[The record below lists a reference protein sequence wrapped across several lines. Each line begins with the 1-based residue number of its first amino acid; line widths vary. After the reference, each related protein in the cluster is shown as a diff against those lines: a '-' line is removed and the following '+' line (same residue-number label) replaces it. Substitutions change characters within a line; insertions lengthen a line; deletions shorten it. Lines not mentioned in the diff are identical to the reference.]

1 LIFETFIG
9 TGTKQKIE
17 NFSGEKQEAYSCG
30 YSSVDLK

>member
-17 NFSGEKQEAYSCG
+17 NFFEGKIKEPIV
-30 YSSVDLK
+30 VDILALI